1 MNVKTN
7 AKRTNVKRTN
17 AKRTNVKKT
26 NVKKRNIKKK
36 YKKKNINK
44 KVRRLISIV
53 IILSIVYIGC
63 GKVKEIFNKLSIDDN
78 KEELQESTYIHKTP
92 DEEIPDEVLNSNDL
106 TVQNLLHMS
115 KNYPE
120 IGAILS
126 NLSLYPKELLE
137 LASKKVEV
145 IDFVADYPNYNPDSN
160 KRISI
165 KQDYQRG
172 KIPLFI
178 QWDKRWGYEKYGSN
192 FIAINGCGPTALAM
206 VAVGL
211 TGNTDINPKVVAEF
225 SSENGYLVD
234 GVGSSWTLMTE
245 GAKHFGLNG
254 TEVPLIKSEILN
266 ILRKGQPIIASMGP
280 GTFTTDGHFI
290 VLTGIDSENN
300 IIVNDSD
307 SRKRSR
313 QTWNIDIFM
322 EETEN
327 LWTFT
332 TE

>member
-1 MNVKTN
+1 MNVK
-7 AKRTNVKRTN
+7 TN

-53 IILSIVYIGC
+53 VILSIVYIGC

-78 KEELQESTYIHKTP
+78 KEELQENTYIDK
-92 DEEIPDEVLNSNDL
+92 IPDEVLNSNDL
-106 TVQNLLHMS
+106 TVQNLLQMS

-137 LASKKVEV
+137 LASKKVKG
-145 IDFVADYPNYNPDSN
+145 IDFVVDYPNYNPDSN

-172 KIPLFI
+172 KIPLFL

-192 FIAINGCGPTALAM
+192 FIEINGCGPTSLAM

-266 ILRKGQPIIASMGP
+266 ILRRGQPIIASMGP
-280 GTFTTDGHFI
+280 GAFTTDGHFI
-290 VLTGIDSENN
+290 VLTGVDSENN
-300 IIVNDSD
+300 ITVNDSD

>member
-1 MNVKTN
+1 
-7 AKRTNVKRTN
+7 
-17 AKRTNVKKT
+17 
-26 NVKKRNIKKK
+26 
-36 YKKKNINK
+36 
-44 KVRRLISIV
+44 
-53 IILSIVYIGC
+53 
-63 GKVKEIFNKLSIDDN
+63 
-78 KEELQESTYIHKTP
+78 
-92 DEEIPDEVLNSNDL
+92 
-106 TVQNLLHMS
+106 MS

-145 IDFVADYPNYNPDSN
+145 IDFVVDYPNYNPDSN

-172 KIPLFI
+172 KIPLFL

-266 ILRKGQPIIASMGP
+266 ILRRGQPIIASMGP
-280 GTFTTDGHFI
+280 GAFTTDGHFI
-290 VLTGIDSENN
+290 VLTGVDSENN

>member
-1 MNVKTN
+1 MNIKTN
-7 AKRTNVKRTN
+7 AKRTNVK
-17 AKRTNVKKT
+17 KTNVKKT

-36 YKKKNINK
+36 YKKININK

-53 IILSIVYIGC
+53 VILSIVYIGC

-78 KEELQESTYIHKTP
+78 KEELQENTYIDK
-92 DEEIPDEVLNSNDL
+92 IPDEVLNSNDL
-106 TVQNLLHMS
+106 TVQNLLQMS
-115 KNYPE
+115 KDYPE

-145 IDFVADYPNYNPDSN
+145 IDFVADYPNYNPDFN

-172 KIPLFI
+172 KIPLFL

-266 ILRKGQPIIASMGP
+266 ILRRGQPIIASMGP
-280 GTFTTDGHFI
+280 GAFTTDGHFI
-290 VLTGIDSENN
+290 VLTGVNSKNN

-322 EETEN
+322 EQTEN

>member
-1 MNVKTN
+1 MSIKTN
-7 AKRTNVKRTN
+7 E
-17 AKRTNVKKT
+17 KKT

-36 YKKKNINK
+36 NKKKKINK

-53 IILSIVYIGC
+53 VILFIVYTGC
-63 GKVKEIFNKLSIDDN
+63 GKVKEIFDKSSINDN
-78 KEELQESTYIHKTP
+78 EKELQENTHIDK
-92 DEEIPDEVLNSNDL
+92 IPDEVINSNDL
-106 TVQNLLHMS
+106 TVQNLLKMS
-115 KNYPE
+115 KDYPE
-120 IGAILS
+120 IGTILS

-137 LASKKVEV
+137 LASRKVET

-160 KRISI
+160 KQISI
-165 KQDYQRG
+165 KQDYKKG
-172 KIPLFI
+172 KIPLFM

-211 TGNTDINPKVVAEF
+211 TGNTDINPKVVADF

-234 GVGSSWTLMTE
+234 GIGSSWTLMTE
-245 GAKHFGLNG
+245 GAKQFGLNG
-254 TEVPLIKSEILN
+254 RELPLTKSEILDT
-266 ILRKGQPIIASMGP
+266 LKKGQPIIASMGP

-290 VLTGIDSENN
+290 VLTGVDSKNN

-307 SRKRSR
+307 SIKRSK
-313 QTWNIDIFM
+313 QTWDINVFM

-332 TE
+332 AE

>member
-1 MNVKTN
+1 MSIK
-7 AKRTNVKRTN
+7 TNVK
-17 AKRTNVKKT
+17 KSNVKKT
-26 NVKKRNIKKK
+26 NVKKRST
-36 YKKKNINK
+36 KKKNKKKRINK
-44 KVRRLISIV
+44 KIRRLISIV
-53 IILSIVYIGC
+53 VILFIVYTGC
-63 GKVKEIFNKLSIDDN
+63 GKVKEIFDKSSINDN
-78 KEELQESTYIHKTP
+78 EKELQENTHIDK
-92 DEEIPDEVLNSNDL
+92 IPDEVINSNDV
-106 TVQNLLHMS
+106 TVQNLLKMS
-115 KNYPE
+115 KDYPE
-120 IGAILS
+120 IGTILS

-137 LASKKVEV
+137 LASRKVEA

-160 KRISI
+160 KKISI
-165 KQDYQRG
+165 KQDYQKG

-211 TGNTDINPKVVAEF
+211 TGNTDINPKVVADF

-234 GVGSSWTLMTE
+234 GIGSSWTLMTE
-245 GAKHFGLNG
+245 GAKQFGLNG
-254 TEVPLIKSEILN
+254 KELPLTKSEILN
-266 ILRKGQPIIASMGP
+266 TLKNGQPIIASMGP

-290 VLTGIDSENN
+290 VLTGVDSKNN

-307 SRKRSR
+307 SIKRSK
-313 QTWNIDIFM
+313 QTWDINVFM

-332 TE
+332 AE